1 MDAARKASLMRYCRI
16 DELADG
22 EEQLLEG
29 MYQDAV
35 GYLTG
40 AGIAVP
46 DSGTARGAQ
55 FDQMVNALV
64 LDSWD
69 NRGSQTAG
77 YSLMEN
83 PAFRRRM
90 TQLKLTQPV
99 LDAEA

>member
-29 MYQDAV
+29 MYRDAV
-35 GYLTG
+35 GYLMS

-46 DSGTARGAQ
+46 DSGTTREAQ
-55 FDQMVNALV
+55 FDQLVNALV

-77 YSLMEN
+77 YALMEN

-90 TQLKLTQPV
+90 TQLKLTEPI
-99 LDAEA
+99 LSAEA